1 MTEETKQT
9 RMQKRQDRKMK
20 KEKPVQE
27 ELPQDVL
34 TEQPIVSI
42 GFASWITRILIVVAL
57 FLVVALVGSMI
68 GYGVI
73 GDGNPLQVLNPGT
86 WTHIFDIMNG
96 KMD

>member
-9 RMQKRQDRKMK
+9 RMQKRQDRKVK
-20 KEKPVQE
+20 KEKRVQE

-34 TEQPIVSI
+34 TEQPVVSI
-42 GFASWITRILIVVAL
+42 GLASWITRILIVVVL

-73 GDGNPLQVLNPGT
+73 GDGNPLQVLTPGT